1 MRSLRSRAARTHV
14 LYADTKFIAGIAD
27 LQIQPTNTTCKY
39 YPHLLPTFTGAN
51 YSARQFSSR
60 IAIAIPRLDSA
71 NYGYIRN
78 LLQLYQQ
85 YQNWYLQY
93 TSTGTSIAEY
103 AGPVPV
109 PTSTYRYRY
118 LETATAAQS
127 ELRIYP

>member
-1 MRSLRSRAARTHV
+1 MNQNCGLVAQNLVGRVAKMC
-14 LYADTKFIAGIAD
+14 KFGPGKFM
-27 LQIQPTNTTCKY
+27 LKK
-39 YPHLLPTFTGAN
+39 
-51 YSARQFSSR
+51 
-60 IAIAIPRLDSA
+60 
-71 NYGYIRN
+71 
-78 LLQLYQQ
+78 